1 MLNVIKKIIF
11 IYEYD
16 KPNFEMSCWG
26 FKEVAEFLNRD
37 IQSVYAS
44 ISRLRKLKRDDLVLT
59 DANGKK
65 HLIILEKEL
74 QGKKWYK

>member
-1 MLNVIKKIIF
+1 
-11 IYEYD
+11 
-16 KPNFEMSCWG
+16 MSCWG